1 MTPDSPATIVTSIAG
16 SRNQESPLPLLLPSM
31 FFFSLGA
38 TMPPSLL
45 VLVNAPLPITS
56 LLPEIRR
63 IVPLASAVPLSLTR
77 MTLGATP
84 LRFAEEP
91 GTITALTK
99 VAFDGISKSFFSL
112 DRFVVLAP
120 ESESGNDCAFV
131 CIRNVKVSPG
141 ATVSGAATVTDA
153 AGVLVTLIV
162 ADARHVVVKS
172 TVVVAAVA
180 GWATKNDPAINAD
193 PVNATVQRLRNEEL
207 I

>member
-1 MTPDSPATIVTSIAG
+1 
-16 SRNQESPLPLLLPSM
+16 
-31 FFFSLGA
+31 
-38 TMPPSLL
+38 
-45 VLVNAPLPITS
+45 
-56 LLPEIRR
+56 
-63 IVPLASAVPLSLTR
+63 